1 MAEDKKR
8 GIWYY
13 LAKAWKNRDT
23 AFEEVLG
30 DGSMIGMTPEA
41 QFGLIAGENLVT
53 FVNWIINNF
62 NIEELEEALGPI
74 APTIGMS
81 PESRVGVELG
91 KSLAN
96 SIENSREDWK
106 DGLEDAEYEN
116 LTPDEIDAAREEKA
130 QFTESQGYEPV
141 PSVIEI
147 QEELDAAEA
156 ADPEFQAL
164 IQDEPEDPAS
174 KFYTYDDFA
183 KNTLNEDQWKVYVEA
198 IKGSETSPGLTPAE
212 AWGYATNS
220 DPANFDYI
228 YTWDG
233 KKNKPAYILDED
245 YGPIPIPIAAQPTK
259 KVLSKRFM
267 SRLHNQFSPD
277 QVEAL
282 KDVLIMSGVAE
293 DGDFSG
299 VGTIDRSLEL
309 IMENVLNM
317 ANTNYG
323 HIAYKSDDYFKLV
336 ENASNLFGDNMPVGL
351 SEQEKFEWGLV
362 GVVLSQYGA
371 TQEKSAEL
379 AGIEA
384 AKQEKLKNPLPSKET
399 MANNIKGWI
408 KEALYGTDATPEQIQ
423 EYTDYWISQETE
435 WGKQIAYA
443 NKVAQ
448 VGMDIEHYHIKSGRT
463 LSMEEVKAM
472 EKEIGAG
479 GDVLAGIV
487 GTRDKIATVTDPATA
502 TFNKINTDLAGEKEI
517 IEAGKKKRAKQS
529 GILQAMA
536 GKF

>member
-30 DGSMIGMTPEA
+30 DGSMVGMTPEA
-41 QFGLIAGENLVT
+41 QFGLVAGENLAT
-53 FVNWIINNF
+53 FVSWIINNF
-62 NIEELEEALGPI
+62 DVEELEEALGPI

-81 PESRVGVELG
+81 PEARMGVELG
-91 KSLAN
+91 KSLSD

-141 PSVIEI
+141 PNVVEI

-164 IQDEPEDPAS
+164 IQGEPEDPAA
-174 KFYTYDDFA
+174 KFYTYDDFE
-183 KNTLNEDQWKVYVEA
+183 KNTLNEDQWKLYVEA

-233 KKNKPAYILDED
+233 EKNKPAYILDED
-245 YGPIPIPIAAQPTK
+245 YGPIPIPIAAQPAQ
-259 KVLSKRFM
+259 KVLTKRFM

-299 VGTIDRSLEL
+299 VGTVDRSLEL

-362 GVVLSQYGA
+362 GVVLSQYSA

-384 AKQEKLKNPLPSKET
+384 AKQAKLASPLPSKET
-399 MANNIKGWI
+399 MASDIKRWI
-408 KEALYGTDATPEQIQ
+408 KDAIGADATPEQIK

-463 LSMEEVKAM
+463 MTMEEVQAM

-479 GDVLAGIV
+479 GDVLTGIV
-487 GTRDKIATVTDPATA
+487 GTREKVPTVTDPQLATY
-502 TFNKINTDLAGEKEI
+502 NLISSDLAGEKEI